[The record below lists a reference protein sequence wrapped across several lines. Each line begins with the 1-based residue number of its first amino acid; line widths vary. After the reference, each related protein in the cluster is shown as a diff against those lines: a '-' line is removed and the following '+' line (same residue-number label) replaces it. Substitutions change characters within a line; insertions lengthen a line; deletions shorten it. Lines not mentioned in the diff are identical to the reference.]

1 MKLKI
6 NYDLIK
12 KVKDSK
18 KGFSLQKVAK
28 VRVAIL
34 PLHLLVLLFYS
45 IGGNFRDAV
54 TGFILGQVHF
64 TLTTTFF
71 IKYLKNIIEKYA
83 NVNLQTLA
91 LNLNDLG
98 LKTTPE
104 LLKESEVIE
113 TNYKFRYID
122 DKLPVLTEEK
132 YIMVPLVN
140 NNEEILLQ
148 EHRVGSKN
156 YELSV
161 NGPVLKL
168 KPKVALWF
176 IYSKKIW

>member
-1 MKLKI
+1 MKLRI

-18 KGFSLQKVAK
+18 KGFSLQNVAK

-34 PLHLLVLLFYS
+34 PLHILVLLFYS
-45 IGGNFRDAV
+45 IGGNLSDAM
-54 TGFILGQVHF
+54 TGFILGQAHF
-64 TLTTTFF
+64 ALTTTFF
-71 IKYLKNIIEKYA
+71 IKCLKNIIEKYA
-83 NVNLQTLA
+83 NINLQTLA

-98 LKTTPE
+98 LKTTAE
-104 LLKESEVIE
+104 LLKKSEVIE
-113 TNYKFRYID
+113 TNYKFRFVD

-132 YIMVPLVN
+132 YIMIPLVN

-161 NGPVLKL
+161 NSPVLKL
-168 KPKVALWF
+168 KSKVAL
-176 IYSKKIW
+176 

>member
-28 VRVAIL
+28 IRVAIL

-168 KPKVALWF
+168 KSKVAL
-176 IYSKKIW
+176 